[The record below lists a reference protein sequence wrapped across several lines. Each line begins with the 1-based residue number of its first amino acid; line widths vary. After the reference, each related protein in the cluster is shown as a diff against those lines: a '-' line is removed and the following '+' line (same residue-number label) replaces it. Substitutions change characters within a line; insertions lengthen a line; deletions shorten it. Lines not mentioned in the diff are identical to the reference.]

1 MAHFVSLLLSSVS
14 LTLAEKC
21 VAVEVEER
29 DRERE
34 RAEKQVENK
43 KITTSLTS

>member
-29 DRERE
+29 DRER
-34 RAEKQVENK
+34 AEKQVENK